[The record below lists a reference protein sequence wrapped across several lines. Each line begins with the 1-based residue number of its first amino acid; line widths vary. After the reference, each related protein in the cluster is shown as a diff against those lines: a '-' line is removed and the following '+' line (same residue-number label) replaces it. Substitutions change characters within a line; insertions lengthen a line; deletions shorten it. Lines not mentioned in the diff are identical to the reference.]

1 MNISWKISAREREE
15 APRFYYKRTKA
26 RTACQRLK
34 GALRAVAAF
43 VFTQVGVVALIVA
56 YTLVGAGIFGSLEAD
71 SQMEQSRE
79 AARIRARMAKVG
91 YAVAAGCCGLLVS
104 SLISCFE
111 FSAIPAERRCL

>member
-1 MNISWKISAREREE
+1 MNVSWKISAREREE

-43 VFTQVGVVALIVA
+43 IFTQVGVVALIVA

-91 YAVAAGCCGLLVS
+91 PRAVAARLLGLLFF
-104 SLISCFE
+104 SLCSLVLNL
-111 FSAIPAERRCL
+111 AP